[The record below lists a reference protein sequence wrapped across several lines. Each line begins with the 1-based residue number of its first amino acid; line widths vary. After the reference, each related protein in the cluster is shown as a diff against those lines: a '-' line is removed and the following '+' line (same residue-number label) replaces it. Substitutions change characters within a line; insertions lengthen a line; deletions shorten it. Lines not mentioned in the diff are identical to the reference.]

1 MSNISSRDYLQK
13 LEVQIFDRY
22 GKLIFWSNKVDF
34 EWDGKDKNTGKQCRQ
49 GSYNMKYKITG
60 YNEHPIEDEIP
71 IMLL

>member
-34 EWDGKDKNTGKQCRQ
+34 EWDVKD
-49 GSYNMKYKITG
+49 
-60 YNEHPIEDEIP
+60 
-71 IMLL
+71 